1 MRKFLLLLWKD
12 AVTEAR
18 SLERLSTLALFAV
31 AVLLTLHFSLPPE
44 STARPKVAAGFL
56 WAALLFAALLELR
69 RSFESE
75 RRDGT
80 LDGLRASPIDPAVL
94 YSAKVASSLLVL
106 TLLIAALVPLTALFF
121 SGRPSGIGPAIGVA
135 VLGALG
141 LVAWGTLFAAVAS
154 GARAAEVVLPI
165 LLFPLVVP
173 QTIACVRLL
182 AYYLAGER
190 LASPVTGFVLLG
202 AFDVLSLG
210 TSLLLFDY
218 VLDE

>member
-1 MRKFLLLLWKD
+1 MKRIGWLLWKD
-12 AVTEAR
+12 AVSEAR
-18 SLERLSTLALFAV
+18 SFERLSTLTLFSV

-56 WAALLFAALLELR
+56 WAALLFAALLEMR

-75 RRDGT
+75 RQHGT
-80 LDGLRASPIDPAVL
+80 LDALRTSPLDPSML
-94 YSAKVASSLLVL
+94 YGAKVASSLAVL
-106 TLLIAALVPLTALFF
+106 MLLACALVPLTALFF
-121 SGRPSGIGPAIGVA
+121 SSRMAGVPAAIGVTF
-135 VLGALG
+135 LGSLG

-154 GARAAEVVLPI
+154 GARGGEVVLPV

-182 AYYLAGER
+182 AFYLAGET
-190 LASPVTGFVLLG
+190 LQSPATGFVLLG

>member
-1 MRKFLLLLWKD
+1 MTKLAWLLWKD
-12 AVTEAR
+12 ALAELR
-18 SLERLSTLALFAV
+18 SFERLSTLALFSI
-31 AVLLTLHFSLPPE
+31 AVLVTLQFSLPPE
-44 STARPKVAAGFL
+44 SAARPKVAAGFL
-56 WAALLFAALLELR
+56 WAAVLFAALLELR

-80 LDGLRASPIDPAVL
+80 LDGLRASPLDPALL
-94 YSAKVASSLLVL
+94 YVGKVASSVVVLGMLV
-106 TLLIAALVPLTALFF
+106 AALVPLTALFF
-121 SGRPSGIGPAIGVA
+121 AGRPGGIGPAVGVA
-135 VLGALG
+135 LLGVLG

-154 GARAAEVVLPI
+154 GARAADVVLPL

-182 AYYLAGER
+182 AHYLAGDP
-190 LASPVTGFVLLG
+190 LTSAGTGFLLLG

-218 VLDE
+218 VLEE

>member
-1 MRKFLLLLWKD
+1 MKRLAWLLWKD
-12 AVTEAR
+12 AVTELR
-18 SLERLSTLALFAV
+18 SFERLSTLVLFAV
-31 AVLLTLHFSLPPE
+31 AVLLTLHFSLPPD
-44 STARPKVAAGFL
+44 SAARPKVAAGFL
-56 WAALLFAALLELR
+56 WAALLFATLLELR

-80 LDGLRASPIDPAVL
+80 LDGLRASPLDPGLLYAGKVTSSLAVL
-94 YSAKVASSLLVL
+94 GLLTVV
-106 TLLIAALVPLTALFF
+106 LVPLTSLFF
-121 SGRPSGIGPAIGVA
+121 SGRSSGIAPAIGVA
-135 VLGALG
+135 LLGMLG

-154 GARAAEVVLPI
+154 GARGAEVVLPV

-182 AYYLAGER
+182 AYYLAGDK
-190 LASPVTGFVLLG
+190 LSSLGTGYILLG

>member
-1 MRKFLLLLWKD
+1 MRKFGWLLWKD
-12 AVTEAR
+12 ALIEVR
-18 SLERLSTLALFAV
+18 SLERLSTLALFAL

-56 WAALLFAALLELR
+56 WAALLFAGLLELR
-69 RSFESE
+69 ASFESE
-75 RRDGT
+75 RREGT
-80 LDGLRASPIDPAVL
+80 LDGLRASPLDPAAL
-94 YSAKVASSLLVL
+94 YAAKVASSLVVL
-106 TLLIAALVPLTALFF
+106 TILIAALAPLTALFF
-121 SGRPSGIGPAIGVA
+121 SGRTSGIAPAIGVGI
-135 VLGALG
+135 LGALG

-154 GARAAEVVLPI
+154 GSRGAEVILPV

-182 AYYLAGER
+182 AYYLGGDR
-190 LASPVTGFVLLG
+190 LASPATGFLLLG